1 VAAHRWRLALPVNPL
16 PEKFLFDASQAIGL
30 AGDWCGGPRVE
41 GAYLSG
47 LALAQAIAS

>member
-1 VAAHRWRLALPVNPL
+1 VNPL
-16 PEKFLFDASQAIGL
+16 PEPFLYDAQQGIGL

-47 LALAQAIAS
+47 IALAHAIAS